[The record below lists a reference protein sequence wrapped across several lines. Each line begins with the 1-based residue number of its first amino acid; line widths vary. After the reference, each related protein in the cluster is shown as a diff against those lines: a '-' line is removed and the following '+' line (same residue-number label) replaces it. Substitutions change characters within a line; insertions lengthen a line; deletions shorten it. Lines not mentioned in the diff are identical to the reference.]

1 MGETRRKLTRRIDD
15 KAARKR
21 SFYRGWFWGWCSIA
35 RGYPDADR
43 RRESLSE
50 LLSLLPVHRREAAV
64 ELRSEFHTFVHVDR
78 TFHGVS
84 GGDQRRRSLQARGLQ
99 RGFLFIGHKTDLP
112 FGAPNADERWSS
124 AVSLCRTRV
133 AQWFIARMTAFG
145 LSGSFNDRTH

>member
-84 GGDQRRRSLQARGLQ
+84 AAISVVAACKHAAFSQVFSSLVTRR
-99 RGFLFIGHKTDLP
+99 DLLVR
-112 FGAPNADERWSS
+112 PNMNE
-124 AVSLCRTRV
+124 
-133 AQWFIARMTAFG
+133 G
-145 LSGSFNDRTH
+145 